1 MFEIRD
7 REWRVERGKK
17 KERQGFQSEEVEKAI
32 VGEIIED
39 GRRFWFME
47 EEAVIHVREVID
59 REGGDKVKL
68 RPGESP
74 PD

>member
-17 KERQGFQSEEVEKAI
+17 KERQAFQSEEVEEAV

-39 GRRFWFME
+39 GGRFWFME
-47 EEAVIHVREVID
+47 EEAVVHVRQVVD
-59 REGGDKVKL
+59 REGGDEVKL
-68 RPGESP
+68 RPGEGP